1 MRTVIFYQTPSGRA
15 PALEFLT
22 ALGPKQRKKIA
33 LLLESVERDQ
43 RVAAKYMKKLAG
55 TGGLWELRAAYGGD
69 AFRLLGFFDGP
80 MLMVVVSGFMK
91 KTEHIPIPEIALA
104 EQRRRDYLRRKEQ
117 AS

>member
-15 PALEFLT
+15 PALEFLN

-33 LLLESVERDQ
+33 LVLESVEREP
-43 RVAAKYMKKLAG
+43 RVSIKYMKKLAG
-55 TGGLWELRAAYGGD
+55 TDGLWELRAAYGGD

-80 MLMVVVSGFMK
+80 MLVVVVSGFMK
-91 KTEHIPIPEIALA
+91 KTERTPVPEIELA